1 MWMNSDVNT
10 SASQAEQFASRE
22 WREEII
28 GVPAMF
34 MAFGIFLRYPAPYLL
49 ERMVGSE
56 SSDRIVTVLGVLLL
70 LFALFVVLR
79 FLSQAKRDRRVLW
92 DYSPNHF
99 RMGTWVAGFAVLATL
114 FHAQSLLLAQALF
127 VVSVI
132 LWMLYLS
139 WLTVMAFREKL
150 QGGKLNGTVFLS
162 TVATQSIV
170 IAFMVIFPGHVADF
184 LPWLIILN
192 VFGIAL
198 YWISFSLVWV
208 AGGFRRPFR
217 QWVPQNNITH
227 GALSITMLSAQMIEE
242 SIPGSLPYFHLV
254 IQVAWVATALMV
266 VGSHVYEVWL
276 VIGRKVPLLNFHLG
290 NYARNFTYGMF
301 FACTYFGYMYP
312 HPSIMKLVLD
322 PGLLAILGTVVLAV
336 NVWELGHQLLG
347 VKFRRVWVRLPE
359 TL

>member
-1 MWMNSDVNT
+1 MNSDVNT
-10 SASQAEQFASRE
+10 SASQARRFASRE

-49 ERMVGSE
+49 ERTVGSE
-56 SSDRIVTVLGVLLL
+56 SGDRIVAVTAGLLL
-70 LFALFVVLR
+70 LFALFVAFR
-79 FLSQAKRDRRVLW
+79 FLTQATREPGVLW
-92 DYSPNHF
+92 SYSSDHF
-99 RMGTWVAGFAVLATL
+99 RIGTWVAGSAVLAAL
-114 FHAQSLLLAQALF
+114 IHAQAALLAQALF
-127 VVSVI
+127 VLSVI
-132 LWMLYLS
+132 LWMMYLR
-139 WLTVMAFREKL
+139 WLIGMAVRERL
-150 QGGKLNGTVFLS
+150 QGGNLNGTVFLS

-170 IAFMVIFPGHVADF
+170 IAFMVVFPGHITTF

-198 YWISFSLVWV
+198 YWISFALVWV
-208 AGGFRRPFR
+208 AGAFRKPFR

-266 VGSHVYEVWL
+266 VGSLVYEVWL
-276 VIGRKVPLLNFHLG
+276 VAKCKIKLLNFHLG

-301 FACTYFGYMYP
+301 FACSYYGYRYP
-312 HPSIMKLVLD
+312 HPSIMKSVLNPDLLLVL
-322 PGLLAILGTVVLAV
+322 AFVVLTV
-336 NVWELGHQLLG
+336 NVWELSQQLSG
-347 VKFRRVWVRLPE
+347 VVFRKAGIRLAE